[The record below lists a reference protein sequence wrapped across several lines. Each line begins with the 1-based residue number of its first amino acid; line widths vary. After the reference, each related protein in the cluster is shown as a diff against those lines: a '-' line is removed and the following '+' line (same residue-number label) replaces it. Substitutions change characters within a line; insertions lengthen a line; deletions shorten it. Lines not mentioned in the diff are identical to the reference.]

1 MKAVRQLLPRP
12 PRRARRPCM
21 TTSSF
26 RFLIVLAA
34 AAVLLA
40 TGGPLVRNIAGQDRA
55 PQRPRNNIL
64 ARAVA
69 IEAGRAVRL
78 KYEPPLSSG
87 VMYAAREFAFEME
100 RPDAADL
107 GADPTTSVG
116 NAPGEPPA
124 DPPAFGPT

>member
-1 MKAVRQLLPRP
+1 MPR
-12 PRRARRPCM
+12 M
-21 TTSSF
+21 TMRSF
-26 RFLIVLAA
+26 RLMIVPAA

-64 ARAVA
+64 ARAVD

-100 RPDAADL
+100 RPDGTDL
-107 GADPTTSVG
+107 DADPTTSG
-116 NAPGEPPA
+116 SNASA
-124 DPPAFGPT
+124 Q